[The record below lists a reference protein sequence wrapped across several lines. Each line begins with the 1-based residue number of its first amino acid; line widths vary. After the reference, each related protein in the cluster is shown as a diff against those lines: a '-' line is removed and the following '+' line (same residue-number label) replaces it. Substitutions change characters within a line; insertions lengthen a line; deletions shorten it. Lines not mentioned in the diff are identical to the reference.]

1 MEFDYQKILDC
12 IPPSVTDRNQWV
24 QVGMALK
31 EEGQPFEMFDS
42 WSAGDS
48 RPGQYRGSEVTRKV
62 WDSFKGGGSGTVTG
76 ATLTQMARDLG
87 VDPFPVSDGFMDWT
101 DEITS
106 DGVEP
111 VQKSI
116 RPPKPQKIRKN
127 VFQIIDYLESVFH
140 PEDHINVI
148 TSSFVD
154 EEGKR
159 KPIGTGLMTITVE
172 EYCDSLR
179 KGADSPDY
187 FEDTFGAYNHE
198 AGVWVRINP
207 ISGRLEEGQKGVSD
221 RNITRYENALIEC
234 DQYTPDEQIRLIKEL
249 GLPYRALVYSGGK
262 SVHAIVKVDG
272 QSLADYQEKVSWL
285 FAYCTANGL
294 PVDTQNKNPSRM
306 SRLPGVDRGTQ
317 KQTLLET
324 AKPVKFDDFR
334 KLAQAKEDAKDL
346 VIESFADVAD
356 HLPELAPELIH
367 GVLRKGHK
375 MLISG
380 PSKAG
385 KSFALIGLAAA
396 MAEGKEWLGYKVEQG
411 KVLYINLEI
420 DSRSFKHRIKDVYDA
435 HGWAVEHPDNF
446 RILNLRGK
454 AESLD
459 SFAPKLEA
467 RIRNRGYSLV
477 IVDPIYKVITGDEN
491 NASDMGKFCNL
502 FDRISLSGE
511 CAVAYCHHHSKGS
524 QANKSAIDRA
534 SGSGVFARD
543 PDAIVDMTALD
554 VGDADREEIKA
565 RLLESIYDEKLK
577 ETGQWQNLQKVHPDD
592 LKDRMAKQE
601 LVRQHFELFPA
612 HSQEFEEKA
621 AAAQKLGDCPAFR
634 ISMTLREFA
643 SPEDIDVFFQFPK
656 HVADPTGVL
665 ANTFL
670 EGDNDIAAM
679 NKKKAEKTQKRADM
693 KLEWYDK
700 QREQGH
706 QVTIQD
712 LVDHFS
718 SIPKAKCKS
727 KNTARAWV
735 DNHPELVRINGL
747 ILYADEAPE
756 ETGVKRV
763 KNEIDPSDS

>member
-12 IPPSVTDRNQWV
+12 IPPSVTDRNRWV

-87 VDPFPVSDGFMDWT
+87 VDPFPASDGFMDWG

-111 VQKSI
+111 VQKTI
-116 RPPKPQKIRKN
+116 RPPRPDKSRKD
-127 VFQIIDYLESVFH
+127 VFQIIDYLEAVFH

-565 RLLESIYDEKLK
+565 RLLESVYDEKLK
-577 ETGQWQNLQKVHPDD
+577 ETGQWDNLQKIHPQD
-592 LKDRMAKQE
+592 LTDRMAKQE
-601 LVRQHFELFPA
+601 LVRQHFELFPDRK
-612 HSQEFEEKA
+612 QEFEEKLSE
-621 AAAQKLGDCPAFR
+621 AQKLGDCPAYR

-643 SPEDIDVFFQFPK
+643 SPEDTDIFFQFPR
-656 HVADPTGVL
+656 HVTDPTGVL

-670 EGDNDIAAM
+670 EGDQGVEVM
-679 NKKKAEKTQKRADM
+679 NKKKEEKQKKRSDQKR
-693 KLEWYDK
+693 EWYDQ
-700 QREQGH
+700 QRKVGNS
-706 QVTIQD
+706 VTVID
-712 LVDHFS
+712 MFEHFKG
-718 SIPKAKCKS
+718 IPSAKCRS
-727 KNTARAWV
+727 SNTIRNWADRQDDLERVGGW
-735 DNHPELVRINGL
+735 
-747 ILYADEAPE
+747 ILYQGEEPPEDE
-756 ETGVKRV
+756 
-763 KNEIDPSDS
+763 

>member
-12 IPPSVTDRNQWV
+12 IPPSCTDRNQWV

-31 EEGQPFEMFDS
+31 QEGQPFEMFDR

-48 RPGQYRGSEVTRKV
+48 RPNQYRGSEVTRKV
-62 WDSFKGGGSGTVTG
+62 WDSFKNSGSGTVTG
-76 ATLTQMARDLG
+76 ATLTLMARDLG
-87 VDPFPVSDGFMDWT
+87 MDPFPASDGFMDWG

-111 VQKSI
+111 VQKTI
-116 RPPKPQKIRKN
+116 RPPRPDKSRKD
-127 VFQIIDYLESVFH
+127 VFQIIDYLEAVFR

-179 KGADSPDY
+179 KGADSQDF
-187 FEDTFGAYNHE
+187 FEDTFGSYNHE
-198 AGVWVRINP
+198 SGVWVRINP
-207 ISGRLEEGQKGVSD
+207 ISGTLSEGQKGISD
-221 RNITRYENALIEC
+221 KNVTRFENALIEC
-234 DQYTPDEQIRLIKEL
+234 DSYTPEEQIRLIREL

-272 QSLADYQEKVSWL
+272 QSLTDYKEKVSWL
-285 FAYCTANGL
+285 FGYCTANGL

-324 AKPVKFDDFR
+324 AKPMKFDEFR
-334 KLAQAKEDAKDL
+334 KLAQAKEDAKEL
-346 VIESFADVAD
+346 EIESFADVCD
-356 HLPELAPELIH
+356 NLPPLAPELIH

-385 KSFALIGLAAA
+385 KSYALTSLAVA
-396 MAEGKEWLGYKVEQG
+396 MAEGKDWMGYQVEQG

-420 DSRSFKHRIKDVYDA
+420 DSRSFMQRIKDVYDA
-435 HGWAVEHPDNF
+435 HGWKVEHPNDF

-524 QANKSAIDRA
+524 QASKNAIDRA

-543 PDAIVDMTALD
+543 PDAIIDMTRLD
-554 VGDADREEIKA
+554 ITDADREEIKA
-565 RLLESIYDEKLK
+565 RLAEKIYDEKLR
-577 ETGQWQNLQKVHPDD
+577 ETGQWDNLQKIHPQD
-592 LKDRMAKQE
+592 LTDRMAKQE
-601 LVRQHFELFPA
+601 LVRQHFELFPDRKR
-612 HSQEFEEKA
+612 EFEEKLSE
-621 AAAQKLGDCPAFR
+621 AQKLGDCPAYR

-643 SPEDIDVFFQFPK
+643 SPEDRDVFFQFPK

-665 ANTFL
+665 ADTFL

-693 KLEWYDK
+693 KLEWYDQ

>member
-31 EEGQPFEMFDS
+31 QEGCPFEMFDR

-48 RPGQYRGSEVTRKV
+48 RPNQYRGSAVTRKV
-62 WDSFKGGGSGTVTG
+62 WDSFKNSGSGTVTG

-87 VDPFPVSDGFMDWT
+87 MDPFPASDGFMDWG

-106 DGVEP
+106 DGVDP
-111 VQKSI
+111 FQKTVRAP
-116 RPPKPQKIRKN
+116 RPDKSRKD
-127 VFQIIDYLESVFH
+127 VFQIVDYLEAVFQ
-140 PEDHINVI
+140 PDDHINVI

-179 KGADSPDY
+179 KSADSQDW

-198 AGVWVRINP
+198 AGVWVRVNP
-207 ISGRLEEGQKGVSD
+207 ISGTLSEGQKGISD
-221 RNITRYENALIEC
+221 KNVTRYENVLIEC
-234 DQYTPDEQIRLIKEL
+234 DSYTPDEQIRLIKEL

-272 QSLADYQEKVSWL
+272 QSLTDYKEKVSWL
-285 FAYCTANGL
+285 FGYCTANGL

-324 AKPVKFDDFR
+324 ARPVKFDEFR

-346 VIESFADVAD
+346 EIESFADVCD
-356 HLPELAPELIH
+356 NLPPLAPELIH

-385 KSFALIGLAAA
+385 KSYALTSLAVA
-396 MAEGKEWLGYKVEQG
+396 MAEGKEWMGYQVEQG

-420 DSRSFKHRIKDVYDA
+420 DSRSFMRRIKDVYDA
-435 HGWAVEHPDNF
+435 HGWKVEHPNNF

-454 AESLD
+454 AEALD

-524 QANKSAIDRA
+524 QAGKSAIDRA

-543 PDAIVDMTALD
+543 PDAIIDMTRLD
-554 VGDADREEIKA
+554 ITDADREEIKA
-565 RLLESIYDEKLK
+565 RLAEKVYDSKLH
-577 ETGQWQNLQKVHPDD
+577 ETGQWDNLQKIHPQD
-592 LKDRMAKQE
+592 LTDRVAKQE
-601 LVRQHFELFPA
+601 LVRQHFELFPDRKE
-612 HSQEFEEKA
+612 EFERTLSE
-621 AAAQKLGDCPAFR
+621 AQKLGDCPAFR

-643 SPEDIDVFFQFPK
+643 SPEDTDVFFQFPK

-700 QREQGH
+700 QREQGL

-747 ILYADEAPE
+747 ILYADEAPK